1 MGRHTSVKDNKRLNF
16 KKKNFKYFFPL
27 LLIGV
32 YFLSFSFSHSIEAQ
46 QPTPTPTPTPI
57 PQNNLP
63 PVKIYDALGYQGIS
77 FKSNDDFL
85 VLVRYELPIGESPSS
100 FWCQSEF
107 LENSSGCE
115 ESIPNPDFPFS
126 LRDGYITAIFYDNA
140 DVLHMV
146 QPKVP
151 RIGNGLLGIY
161 ADAPAGTD
169 FGFNSS
175 LMPSKVCLVLSDS
188 YFIPYPNS
196 NNYNC
201 VRVRNENN
209 GTISLANQVSSDS
222 GILYDLE
229 TEIGLPLNTLVSANG
244 KVTPSGQVYL
254 EEALSGIVTVA
265 RNAQNE
271 TVFQLGVNRPNQT
284 FDPTGYNVPLQASI
298 DAEIE
303 NSKISSNLNIISGQ
317 YLGFDNGAITGG
329 LIFLILALII
339 AVVTMVTTKNGVMAL
354 VMFAVTMLPAIFIG
368 GLSVAF
374 LFTFLSIFIVL
385 GSWFWIRK
393 AGAS

>member
-1 MGRHTSVKDNKRLNF
+1 MIF
-16 KKKNFKYFFPL
+16 EKKNFKLFLPL

-32 YFLSFSFSHSIEAQ
+32 FCFLNNSVSTIEAQ
-46 QPTPTPTPTPI
+46 QPTPTPTPTAI
-57 PQNNLP
+57 PPQNLP
-63 PVKIYDALGYQGIS
+63 PLKIYDALGYEGLS
-77 FKSNDDFL
+77 SSNNTDFL
-85 VLVRYELPIGESPSS
+85 VLVRYELPIGEIPDTM
-100 FWCQSEF
+100 WCKSEF
-107 LENSSGCE
+107 LENSTGCSD
-115 ESIPNPDFPFS
+115 SIPNPNFPFS
-126 LRDGYITAIFYDNA
+126 LRDGYISAIFYDKN

-161 ADAPAGTD
+161 ADAPASED

-175 LMPSKVCLVLSDS
+175 LMPAKVCLVLNDS
-188 YFIPYPNS
+188 YFDPYPNS
-196 NNYNC
+196 NIYNC

-254 EEALSGIVTVA
+254 EEALSGIVTIA

-271 TVFQLGVNRPNQT
+271 TVFQLGMNRPNQT
-284 FDPTGYNVPLQASI
+284 FDPSGYNVPLQASI
-298 DAEIE
+298 DNEIE
-303 NSKISSNLNIISGQ
+303 SSKISNNLDVVTGQ
-317 YLGFDNGAITGG
+317 YLGFENGSITGG
-329 LIFLILALII
+329 LIFIILALII
-339 AVVTMVTTKNGVMAL
+339 AVVTMVTTRSGIMSL
-354 VMFAVTMLPAIFIG
+354 LMFAVTMLPSIFIG
-368 GLSVAF
+368 GLSIAF
-374 LFTFLSIFIVL
+374 LFTFLSIFIVI